1 MIFVVDFFFFEI
13 KMRPSE
19 EPMTPR
25 FTDKKKFQ
33 KNLPFPNGWL
43 AFFLRFTLLKLDRL

>member
-1 MIFVVDFFFFEI
+1 MIFVVDFYFFEI
-13 KMRPSE
+13 KTSE